1 MNGVAC
7 TNRGAPA
14 RYESRVRRVS
24 CASLLAGL
32 LTLPAACGFQAV
44 VPPAVPYQS
53 MYVTAPDFSSFGA
66 QFKRYVEG
74 SARTRLADDPKTA
87 QAVLEILSEH
97 QEKQILS
104 LDTAGK
110 VAEYL
115 LRYQVT
121 FRLRGKENNDLIG
134 PTTIALERDVTYDV
148 NAVLGSENQDT
159 FLYNAMRNEA
169 IQQMLVRISAVQI
182 PA

>member
-1 MNGVAC
+1 L
-7 TNRGAPA
+7 RP
-14 RYESRVRRVS
+14 VRRAGRALRTCLLS
-24 CASLLAGL
+24 ALLAV
-32 LTLPAACGFQAV
+32 PAACGFQPV
-44 VPPAVPYQS
+44 VPPSVPYER

-66 QFKRYVEG
+66 QLKRYVEG
-74 SARTRLADDPKTA
+74 SARTHFADDPKAA
-87 QAVLEILSEH
+87 QAVLEIMSEH

-121 FRLRGKENNDLIG
+121 FRLRAKDNSELIA
-134 PTTIALERDVTYDV
+134 PTTISLQRDVTYDV
-148 NAVLGSENQDT
+148 DAVLGSENQDT

-169 IQQMLVRISAVQI
+169 IQQMLVRVSAVQI